1 KGMLL
6 GTFQYMAPEQLEG
19 KPTDARTDIFA
30 YGALLY
36 EMATG
41 KRAFDGASRVSVMTA
56 IMERDPAPVSSLPG
70 GKGAPPPAFDRV
82 VQRCLAKDPDQRW
95 QTARD
100 LTLELQWIA
109 DAGSSVR
116 SRAVCQR

>member
-1 KGMLL
+1 MLL

-41 KRAFDGASRVSVMTA
+41 KRAFEGASRVSVMTRSWNRSGA
-56 IMERDPAPVSSLPG
+56 GFLVARPKGRAAARARSRRAALPG
-70 GKGAPPPAFDRV
+70 
-82 VQRCLAKDPDQRW
+82 
-95 QTARD
+95 
-100 LTLELQWIA
+100 E
-109 DAGSSVR
+109 R
-116 SRAVCQR
+116 S